1 MGNLTKMRSIST
13 AIISLRESLKNQEKR
28 NLTYRKKITD
38 MWSDKKKEEEV
49 ATNAVMLT
57 IGRAKV
63 RATQAELH
71 RLKRRLK
78 YHNQRYDLSKNAE

>member
-28 NLTYRKKITD
+28 NLGYRKKITD
-38 MWSDKKKEEEV
+38 MWSDKKKDEEV
-49 ATNAVMLT
+49 ATISVMLT

-63 RATQAELH
+63 RATQHELH
-71 RLKRRLK
+71 RLKSRLK

>member
-49 ATNAVMLT
+49 ATNAVILT

-63 RATQAELH
+63 RATQVTISVTTF
-71 RLKRRLK
+71 
-78 YHNQRYDLSKNAE
+78 QRTLSKQGCTTL